1 MIAALR
7 SWLAGFGHPTT
18 TPMLPDPVTWTC
30 RYPIDTDIE
39 ATCIRVACEEGW
51 DSWSA
56 IRVEPR
62 FGIEPR
68 WEVTYRRTD
77 GAYRWR
83 DDGFKGY

>member
-18 TPMLPDPVTWTC
+18 TKPLPDPVTWT
-30 RYPIDTDIE
+30 YTVPNATDATVSAVIDHECSDGWRLIE
-39 ATCIRVACEEGW
+39 FDGPRMTG
-51 DSWSA
+51 DGSA
-56 IRVEPR
+56 R
-62 FGIEPR
+62 F
-68 WEVTYRRTD
+68 VFHRTD